1 MKSISAEEIARI
13 ASLVAIQEYERQR
26 QESDKKKFDRRLH
39 NTKLLLKNYR
49 SFKRHYLEV
58 RDELLEMEHAE
69 EDNLNDS
76 LDYLDSDEFALES
89 IKRSKK
95 RTLVMVRFI
104 DRMLEVYEILCKKD
118 TKVESRRYFN
128 TIKKLYID
136 EPKMTF
142 EQVAEC
148 HNVHIRTVRRDVD
161 EAIKALTALIFGVD
175 GIRFKS

>member
-26 QESDKKKFDRRLH
+26 QEGEKKKFDRRLH

-49 SFKRHYLEV
+49 SFKRHYFEV
-58 RDELLEMEHAE
+58 RDELIELENADDDFEG
-69 EDNLNDS
+69 D

-95 RTLVMVRFI
+95 RTLAMIRFI
-104 DRMLEVYEILCKKD
+104 DRMLEVYEVLCQKD
-118 TKVESRRYFN
+118 TETVSRRYFD

-136 EPKMTF
+136 ESKMTF

-148 HNVHIRTVRRDVD
+148 HHVHARTVRRDVE